1 MQRFHVPHLLIII
14 LGSALLFYLF
24 NYVPPIDQS
33 SGSINIPVVVAFLLT
48 VLVVTTSI
56 LTLIFYHI
64 RHLFNPHIRVSAI
77 YRVSLREGALL
88 GAGIVFLLFLLIT
101 RTINAVTVGLT
112 ILTIALVEW
121 YSS

>member
-1 MQRFHVPHLLIII
+1 MQRFHIPHLLIIV

-24 NYVPPIDQS
+24 NYVPPINQT

-48 VLVVTTSI
+48 ILLVTSST

-64 RHLFNPHIRVSAI
+64 RHFFNPHIRASAI
-77 YRVSLREGALL
+77 YKVSLREGALL
-88 GAGIVFLLFLLIT
+88 GAGVVFILFLLIT
-101 RTINAVTVGLT
+101 KTINAVTVGLT